1 MWPLPALYVNGQDKL
16 ICSNKQMSIDANKY
30 FQLKIELAVFMLI
43 CTCHIWDKTTYSEKQ
58 VSIYA
63 TKYIQLKFD

>member
-1 MWPLPALYVNGQDKL
+1 
-16 ICSNKQMSIDANKY
+16 MSIDANKY

-43 CTCHIWDKTTYSEKQ
+43 CACHIWDKTTYSEEQ

>member
-1 MWPLPALYVNGQDKL
+1 MLRKGRDKL
-16 ICSNKQMSIDANKY
+16 ICSKKQMSIDANKY

-43 CTCHIWDKTTYSEKQ
+43 CACHKWDKTTYSEKQ